1 MALHK
6 WGYKRTR
13 EYARRLPSYRGE
25 VEGRHPAFHPTSK
38 AAAGARDGP
47 VPILSPDLEY
57 SAEDDRALE
66 DYIRQVVA
74 TTWHSVSRR
83 WALSAS

>member
-25 VEGRHPAFHPTSK
+25 VEGRHPAFHPASK
-38 AAAGARDGP
+38 AAVGARDGP

-74 TTWHSVSRR
+74 TTWHSVSRL
-83 WALSAS
+83 WASYVG